1 MDPEEEFPPRSKNHG
16 KQVRWDK
23 RDEGS
28 EKYIRNQIKTQ
39 HWLINKAEQ
48 ALAEAL
54 DRGTTDSDL
63 AKLQANVTTQHVKL
77 YRLGREV

>member
-1 MDPEEEFPPRSKNHG
+1 M
-16 KQVRWDK
+16 

-28 EKYIRNQIKTQ
+28 VKYIRNQFKMQ
-39 HWLINKAEQ
+39 QWLLNKAEQ

-54 DRGTTDSDL
+54 DRGTTDSEL